1 MPGMRASLTVVLLLF
16 VGALPACKKSPNT
29 EGRTAA
35 SVNAEEVAPRSSR
48 PSRAEIACH
57 LHSCAPP
64 MYCNR
69 DTGICE
75 KLECTDSRDCPYGY
89 KCNYSRQVCE

>member
-1 MPGMRASLTVVLLLF
+1 
-16 VGALPACKKSPNT
+16 
-29 EGRTAA
+29 
-35 SVNAEEVAPRSSR
+35 
-48 PSRAEIACH
+48 
-57 LHSCAPP
+57 